1 MNACPDTTAAA
12 RHVSFFCHTL
22 GLSLVPQQIL
32 HYFQLVISVWQDF
45 KLRFILGSSPEN
57 RNALGSAVVD
67 NLCQGRPRLKYGS
80 FFFLLPWRSH
90 SLWRIATWKKKK
102 KEREK
107 KRLCIDWEA
116 LVCFMN
122 DDIEYDAPDK
132 TSHTFHQKSQTEK
145 KKKEK
150 RNVHLSSA
158 YNLTAKPCSRH
169 AHHLFI
175 HLVHSCLCI

>member
-1 MNACPDTTAAA
+1 MLAPIRLLRPAMYRFLSHSWIKPRSPTNTAL
-12 RHVSFFCHTL
+12 FPT
-22 GLSLVPQQIL
+22 GN
-32 HYFQLVISVWQDF
+32 
-45 KLRFILGSSPEN
+45 LRFILGSSPEN

-67 NLCQGRPRLKYGS
+67 NLHQERPRLKYGY
-80 FFFLLPWRSH
+80 FFFFFCYHEGHILFEELP
-90 SLWRIATWKKKK
+90 LEKKKK
-102 KEREK
+102 TETEK
-107 KRLCIDWEA
+107 KRLSIDWEA

-122 DDIEYDAPDK
+122 DDIEFDAPDK

-145 KKKEK
+145 RKKK

-158 YNLTAKPCSRH
+158 YNLTAKPCSPH

>member
-80 FFFLLPWRSH
+80 FFFFCYREGHILFEELP
-90 SLWRIATWKKKK
+90 LGKK
-102 KEREK
+102 KERKRE
-107 KRLCIDWEA
+107 KRLCINWEA

-145 KKKEK
+145 KKKKKEM
-150 RNVHLSSA
+150 
-158 YNLTAKPCSRH
+158 YT
-169 AHHLFI
+169 
-175 HLVHSCLCI
+175 